1 MSTPG
6 AGFNEQV
13 IEEFRANGGRVGGR
27 FEGRDLLLLH
37 HVGARSGA
45 AYVNPLAYLR
55 DGERYVVF
63 ASAAGRPR
71 NPGWYHN
78 LLAHP
83 AVAIEVGP
91 DTLAVGAS
99 VAEPAERDRLYR
111 EQAERVPQFAEYER
125 MTDRTIPAVILTPTA
140 RGTG

>member
-1 MSTPG
+1 MSAP
-6 AGFNEQV
+6 AGDFNQRV
-13 IEEFRANGGRVGGR
+13 IDEFRANAGRVGGQ

-45 AYVNPLAYLR
+45 DRINPLAYLR

-63 ASAAGRPR
+63 ASAGGRPR

-83 AVAIEVGP
+83 DVAIEVGSE
-91 DTLAVGAS
+91 TVAVSAG
-99 VAEPAERDRLYR
+99 VAAAGERERLYR
-111 EQAERVPQFAEYER
+111 LQAERLPQFAEYER
-125 MTDRTIPAVILTPTA
+125 LADRTIPVVILTPS
-140 RGTG
+140 